1 MKSTL
6 LREREVFRGR
16 ILALHERDVLLPN
29 GRTATLS
36 IVDHPGAVAIVPVHA
51 NGDVVLLRQFR
62 VAAGGEIWE
71 IPAGTRETGEPP
83 ARTARRELAEE
94 TGLRA
99 RQWTRLGEFFT
110 APGFCTELMTV
121 YLARGLEP
129 AAADRDPD
137 EILRPRRLPFR
148 EALRMADRG
157 LIRDAKTIAG
167 LHLAERRL
175 HGRRK
180 S

>member
-16 ILALHERDVLLPN
+16 ILSLHERDVVLPN

-36 IVDHPGAVAIVPVHA
+36 IVDHPGAVAIVPVHD

-62 VAAGGEIWE
+62 YAAGGEIWE
-71 IPAGTRETGEPP
+71 IPAGTREVGEPP

-99 RQWTRLGEFFT
+99 RRWTRLGEFFT
-110 APGFCTELMTV
+110 APGFCTERMTV
-121 YLARGLEP
+121 YLARGLESAP
-129 AAADRDPD
+129 SEKDPD
-137 EILRPRRLPFR
+137 EILRPRRIPFR
-148 EALRMADRG
+148 QALRMADRG

-167 LHLAERRL
+167 LHLSQRHV
-175 HGRRK
+175 HGRTQA
-180 S
+180 